1 MKENHQAT
9 LDYLSNL
16 LNESELVDADERQ
29 YWKDLLNVMKQDQIV
44 RLFRILTLDN
54 KEKLIEFNKL
64 LMLEYGKEWNS

>member
-16 LNESELVDADERQ
+16 LNESKLVDADEKK
-29 YWKDLLNVMKQDQIV
+29 YWKDLLPVMTQDQIV

-54 KEKLIEFNKL
+54 KEELIEFNKL
-64 LMLEYGKEWNS
+64 FMINYE